1 MAMKV
6 DSTPGGLPG
15 SGCDP
20 GIAQEH
26 MQAVTRNYITH
37 PRVSEYEHLV
47 VRLGKVLASQFY
59 LEPGSGLLKPGKVAY
74 RRGWCAEI
82 ETETS

>member
-1 MAMKV
+1 V
-6 DSTPGGLPG
+6 NNQGLKRNR
-15 SGCDP
+15 
-20 GIAQEH
+20 H
-26 MQAVTRNYITH
+26 MHGFSAR
-37 PRVSEYEHLV
+37 
-47 VRLGKVLASQFY
+47 KVLASKFY